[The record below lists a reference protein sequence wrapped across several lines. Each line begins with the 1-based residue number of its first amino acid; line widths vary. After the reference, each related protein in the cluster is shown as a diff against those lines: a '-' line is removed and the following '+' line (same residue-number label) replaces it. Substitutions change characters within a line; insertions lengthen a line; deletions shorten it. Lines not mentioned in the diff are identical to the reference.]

1 MLSDIWRGMVA
12 LADWRGWLRIAAGRP
27 EVDVVFIT
35 NLRDEADRRRLRRFL
50 ADEQRC
56 RVCLELTPQSTDRD
70 RRVDDAVAGFHL
82 LEDIEA

>member
-35 NLRDEADRRRLRRFL
+35 NLRDEADRRRFFGRKVSVKGQTPRKISSFSSFVPTGKTEIPDPL
-50 ADEQRC
+50 AGD
-56 RVCLELTPQSTDRD
+56 P
-70 RRVDDAVAGFHL
+70 
-82 LEDIEA
+82 